1 MKDSYNGWTNYET
14 WAVNLWMGES
24 SDYWEE
30 LIQDVIE
37 GEDLSDVRALTYK
50 ISLVL
55 KEQHEDDMPQT
66 SGVFGDLLSAS
77 LSLVNWYE
85 IAEHIVEDALE
96 EFNLEKED

>member
-24 SDYWEE
+24 SDYWED
-30 LIQDVIE
+30 LVNDILE
-37 GEDLSDVRALTYK
+37 GQDLSDVQGLTYK
-50 ISLVL
+50 ISLAL

-66 SGVFGDLLSAS
+66 SGVFADLLTAS

-85 IAEHIVEDALE
+85 IAEHIVEPAIE
-96 EFNLEKED
+96 ELKAEM